1 VLEFKL
7 PQTADDIAESLIVI
21 WYKSEGEYVQAGET
35 LVEVQTEKATFE
47 LESPVAGVVGKILVK
62 RAEVAAVGD
71 VLALIETDLPH
82 EGSLRDGSVRETAQ
96 DEQGYEPTPP
106 EDAAATPGGFV
117 AMAPRLRRLA
127 QQLGVNPAT
136 VLGTGPHGRVT
147 EADIRG
153 LRSSDPHADSV
164 GGSLAGLC
172 NDPEKIAESQA
183 ANNSVTTSATRRT
196 IADRMLQSLQHS
208 AQLTLTTWAD
218 VTVLAQKRKLLAA
231 EASWNDWVLR
241 AVCRALGEHPNV
253 NASWTDRGIVRHADV
268 SLGLAVD
275 TEDGLFV
282 PVIRQA
288 SQLTLQE
295 IHREASRL
303 AEQARLHR
311 LSAQELTGSTF
322 TVTNLGGYGIEF
334 FTPILN
340 PPEAGILGVGKVDEQ
355 ITLQSGNL
363 AVRQRLPLSL
373 TFDHRVLDGGP
384 AARFLQTVVQLLAEP
399 EQLV

>member
-1 VLEFKL
+1 MLEFKL

-47 LESPVAGVVGKILVK
+47 LASPAAGVVGKILVK

-82 EGSLRDGSVRETAQ
+82 DGNLRNGSVRETAQ
-96 DEQGYEPTPP
+96 GTQGSEPAPP
-106 EDAAATPGGFV
+106 EDAATPGGFV

-153 LRSSDPHADSV
+153 LGSNDPHADSV
-164 GGSLAGLC
+164 GGSLSGLR
-172 NDPEKIAESQA
+172 NDPEKIAERQT
-183 ANNSVTTSATRRT
+183 ANTSVTSATRRT

-218 VTVLAQKRKLLAA
+218 VTLLAQKRKLLAA

-241 AVCRALGEHPNV
+241 AVCKALGEHPNI

-268 SLGLAVD
+268 SLGVAVD

-295 IHREASRL
+295 IHREAGRL

-311 LSAQELTGSTF
+311 LSVQELTGSTF
-322 TVTNLGGYGIEF
+322 TVTNLGGFGIEF

-340 PPEAGILGVGKVDEQ
+340 PPEAGILGVGKLDGQ

-384 AARFLQTVVQLLAEP
+384 AARFLQTVAQLLAEP